1 MIGMLIDVTRCTGCN
16 QCVNACSTS
25 NNLGNALIQ
34 PQQIGDGLSAYRWTT
49 VVQSPEGRFVR
60 KFCRHCLEPACVSVC
75 PVGAMQKTSQGP
87 VIYDP
92 KLCMGCRY
100 CMMACPFGIPRY
112 EWDSAA
118 PWVQKCTFCFQRLEE
133 GKLPACVEACPY
145 EALQF
150 GEREDLIQEAKNR
163 MQAAPGKY
171 HPVLYGEKEAGG
183 TSVMYLTDVPLDWLG
198 FQGNPGETPLPA
210 YSWNW
215 LEKVPGVG
223 LTTAGLMTGLF
234 FFLGRRMKFEEAR
247 LAQENSTTPESQS
260 SQPPSSSKEA

>member
-25 NNLGNALIQ
+25 NKLDDPLIQ
-34 PQQIGDGLSAYRWTT
+34 PQQTGDGLSADRWTAI
-49 VVQSPEGRFVR
+49 VKSPEGRFVR

-118 PWVQKCTFCFQRLEE
+118 PWVQKCTFCYQRLQE
-133 GKLPACVEACPY
+133 GEKPACVEACPY
-145 EALQF
+145 DALLF
-150 GEREDLIQEAKNR
+150 GDRDELIQVARTRQREE
-163 MQAAPGKY
+163 PHKY
-171 HPVLYGEKEAGG
+171 LPIVYGEHEAGG
-183 TSVMYLTDVPLDWLG
+183 TSVLYISDVPLDWLG
-198 FQGNPGETPLPA
+198 YNGNPGKTPLPT

-234 FFLGRRMKFEEAR
+234 FFLGRRMKFEEAK
-247 LAQENSTTPESQS
+247 LAQQSNQASESES
-260 SQPPSSSKEA
+260 SKPASPSKEA